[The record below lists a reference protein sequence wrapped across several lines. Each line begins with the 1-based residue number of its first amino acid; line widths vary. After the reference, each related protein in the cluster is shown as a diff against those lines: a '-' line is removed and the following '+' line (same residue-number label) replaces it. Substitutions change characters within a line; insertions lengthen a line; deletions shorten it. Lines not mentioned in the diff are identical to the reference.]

1 MSVIATEIY
10 LDEAGVH
17 HNPALGVY
25 YETHCDNGPEGII
38 KKTFQEVLIHWDA
51 DLLIWVI
58 DPIYVPGQSI
68 PALEVINPCTGQPA
82 YLNYPL
88 SDFRIAQACC
98 RDEQSQDD
106 IFVNQFVGP
115 FV

>member
-1 MSVIATEIY
+1 MSVIATLIY
-10 LDEAGVH
+10 LTEAGVH
-17 HNPALGVY
+17 NNPAVGVY
-25 YETHCDNGPEGII
+25 YQTDCDDGFKLVRKEYSEI
-38 KKTFQEVLIHWDA
+38 LIHWDA
-51 DLLIWVI
+51 DLLTWVV
-58 DPIYVPGQSI
+58 DPVYVPGQSI
-68 PALEVINPCTGQPA
+68 PALEVFNPCSGQTA

-88 SDFRIAQACC
+88 SDFRLAQACC